1 VAQKR
6 ITLKINIHIGI
17 TANKLP
23 ECRIWPFLG
32 PAISKFSR
40 FLLIIVLEDGIRR
53 DSIFALGPQ
62 ISLGDPGRFA
72 VHVDFGII
80 LYINCSLSFGYT
92 LLKGC
97 VHKF

>member
-1 VAQKR
+1 M
-6 ITLKINIHIGI
+6 
-17 TANKLP
+17 
-23 ECRIWPFLG
+23 
-32 PAISKFSR
+32 
-40 FLLIIVLEDGIRR
+40 LEDGIRR
-53 DSIFALGPQ
+53 GHNSIFALGPQ

-97 VHKF
+97 VHKFLGRAWLLLG